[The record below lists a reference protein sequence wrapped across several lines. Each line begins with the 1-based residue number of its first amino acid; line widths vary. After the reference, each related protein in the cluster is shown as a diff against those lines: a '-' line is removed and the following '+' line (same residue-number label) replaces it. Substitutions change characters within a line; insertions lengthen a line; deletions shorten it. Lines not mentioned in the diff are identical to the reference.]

1 MPPYALTRT
10 EPEPNDED
18 TLWYLAYGSNM
29 DPKVLTDRRKIT
41 PLESLPVIVPE
52 YWLSFDIGGVPFIEP
67 CFASILKIDK
77 SRLYQEEYA
86 RFVHDRTKYGQAFLW
101 DEKHPEKSYPP
112 ILQGVAHRITFKH
125 WQMVIQSEGGWGH
138 DVPTGYNQIM
148 VNCTVVGTNEQ
159 IAAHVLDARPL
170 SIKTRCQP
178 SARYKNL
185 LTAGAAYHNL
195 DPAYRRYLATIVPY
209 QCSGLRSRF
218 GQSLF
223 MVFNL
228 PMLIAFALLLRRNK
242 GLPAH
247 LHTQPPFWM
256 AWYFDKA
263 SRFSN
268 AAHDYIVAPLL
279 GSGRCSTD
287 ARAALTC
294 KMIEQELAEKKA
306 VELEAKMQ
314 PEI

>member
-1 MPPYALTRT
+1 MV
-10 EPEPNDED
+10 NH
-18 TLWYLAYGSNM
+18 N
-29 DPKVLTDRRKIT
+29 
-41 PLESLPVIVPE
+41 
-52 YWLSFDIGGVPFIEP
+52 GVE
-67 CFASILKIDK
+67 L
-77 SRLYQEEYA
+77 
-86 RFVHDRTKYGQAFLW
+86 VH
-101 DEKHPEKSYPP
+101 
-112 ILQGVAHRITFKH
+112 LQ
-125 WQMVIQSEGGWGH
+125 GGWGH
-138 DVPTGYNQIM
+138 DVPTGYSQIT

-170 SIKTRCQP
+170 SITTRCQP
-178 SARYKNL
+178 STRYKNL

-195 DPAYRRYLATIVPY
+195 DPDYQRYLATIVPY
-209 QCSGLRSRF
+209 ECSGLRSRF

-223 MVFNL
+223 TVFNL

-242 GLPAH
+242 DLPAH

-263 SRFSN
+263 SRFAN

-287 ARAALTC
+287 TQAALMC
-294 KMIEQELAEKKA
+294 KKIEQELAEEKA
-306 VELEAKMQ
+306 TGKEAFMQ